1 MSISTVISE
10 KEAEGIR
17 IQERLNSIGAYISNK
32 ILEIYGLDQI
42 VYVPVGTKEYRVALN
57 RYGKEIEI
65 DTIEI
70 SWVELYVGNMTI
82 RFDGNIHIPSKTLF
96 ICIHP

>member
-17 IQERLNSIGAYISNK
+17 IQERLNSLGTYISNK
-32 ILEIYGLDQI
+32 ILEVYGLDQI
-42 VYVPVGTKEYRVALN
+42 IYVPSGTKEYQVALN
-57 RYGKEIEI
+57 KYGKEIEI
-65 DTIEI
+65 ATIEI
-70 SWVELYVGNMTI
+70 SWIELYAGNMNI

-96 ICIHP
+96 ICVHP